1 MSLLGR
7 ENDSLHAIRLV
18 HIAASSVE
26 KDNVVE
32 NVSSQ
37 CLQPHSTGSCQGK
50 KYQSECQIVSVSNM
64 KQSQYEFR
72 QL

>member
-37 CLQPHSTGSCQGK
+37 CLQSHSTGSCQGK
-50 KYQSECQIVSVSNM
+50 ISIWTIWNM
-64 KQSQYEFR
+64 NLGSFNSADG
-72 QL
+72 